1 MRRTSDVLCL
11 GMIMLLALGLAACG
25 GDKEAKK
32 KAELKPTIKAVPTM
46 RVERTEDG
54 LIIKRFDGDADGR
67 PDIVKTFKEMPDPDD
82 ATVKVEKIQKMEIDV
97 NLDGVFDVVR
107 LYNLRGTLDEE
118 RVDTNFDG
126 SFDLISRFDNGKL
139 TKKEVLSEGEPAQQK
154 ILIHRYYAN
163 NKILRIE
170 RDRSGDGKIDYWEYF
185 DDGVLTRI
193 GRDFD
198 GDGRA
203 DSWQRK

>member
-1 MRRTSDVLCL
+1 MRRTFELCIL
-11 GMIMLLALGLAACG
+11 LLLALSLAACG

-32 KAELKPTIKAVPTM
+32 KDAYKPVIKAVPTL

-54 LIIKRFDGDADGR
+54 LVIKRFDGDADGR
-67 PDIVKTFKEMPDPDD
+67 PDIVKTFKEIADPDD
-82 ATVKVEKIQKMEIDV
+82 PTTKVEKIQKMEIDV
-97 NLDGVFDVVR
+97 NLDGRFDIVR

-118 RVDTNFDG
+118 RTDTNFDG
-126 SFDLISRFDNGKL
+126 TFDLISRFDNGKL
-139 TKKEVLSEGEPAQQK
+139 TKKEVLSEGDNQK
-154 ILIHRYYAN
+154 VLIHRYYAN

-170 RDRSGDGKIDYWEYF
+170 RDRSGNGKIDYWEYF
-185 DDGVLTRI
+185 DDGVLSRI